1 MKRILVIEN
10 KTSTRKFF
18 LKELKAKGFDAIGA
32 KNGQIGIQR
41 VKQGLPDLIISEIV
55 MPSLDGYSVLTKLR
69 QMGATAII
77 PFIFLSEKATQADIR
92 KGMKLGADDY
102 LTKPCTVEELLEAVI
117 VQLEKQAVIKEWY
130 VAQFQ
135 PFTELPE
142 AENARLSNVK
152 TQQGLERLPDKT
164 VESTTVLSIFPP
176 VPQLNN
182 IFNFIEAH
190 YHQLISL
197 DDVAHSVGYSPAY
210 LTDLV
215 RRKTGHSVHR
225 WITKRRMVAACSLL
239 LETDKS
245 IDCIAEAVG
254 YRNSWC
260 FFRLFRKSFGMT
272 PGVWRSEARNSVGKT
287 YNI

>member
-1 MKRILVIEN
+1 MKKIEKFKEAKNRIRAIISKNLNKILEYLESKEFKPIDDENSQVVFQQTQEQLPVLVICDTKMLQPHDYSILTELSQNTGVAIISSKSPTN
-10 KTSTRKFF
+10 KAIKDKPLTNI
-18 LKELKAKGFDAIGA
+18 LKAK
-32 KNGQIGIQR
+32 KLLR
-41 VKQGLPDLIISEIV
+41 KIV
-55 MPSLDGYSVLTKLR
+55 
-69 QMGATAII
+69 
-77 PFIFLSEKATQADIR
+77 
-92 KGMKLGADDY
+92 
-102 LTKPCTVEELLEAVI
+102 
-117 VQLEKQAVIKEWY
+117 
-130 VAQFQ
+130 
-135 PFTELPE
+135 
-142 AENARLSNVK
+142 ARLERQINYEQESAAK
-152 TQQGLERLPDKT
+152 IQKGLEIHPDET
-164 VESTTVLSIFPP
+164 VKPLVAKSIFPFIP
-176 VPQLNN
+176 ELND
-182 IFNFIEAH
+182 IFDFIEAH
-190 YHQLISL
+190 YHEPIGLHE
-197 DDVAHSVGYSPAY
+197 VAQSVGYSAAY